1 MNAKSLKNAVIA
13 FHLTLGGV
21 VFLQGLGVV
30 LRAHSGGIVDAMKSH
45 VIILAVAEVLAAL
58 LFLFSKTT
66 RIGGGILLLIF
77 AIAIFVHGIRSELTL
92 LVYAAGVVLVMIQG
106 GGYKI
111 G

>member
-1 MNAKSLKNAVIA
+1 MNTKSLKNAVVA

-30 LRAHSGGIVDAMKSH
+30 LRAHSGGVVDALKSH
-45 VIILAVAEVLAAL
+45 VIILAVAEALSAL
-58 LFLFSKTT
+58 LFLFPKTT
-66 RIGGGILLLIF
+66 RVGGGMLLVIF
-77 AIAIFVHGIRSELTL
+77 AIAVFIHGIRSELTL